1 MRKQA
6 SFLRSAIPFQYL
18 LSGKWQKVRV
28 TNSPFTLIWGKDLF
42 FGNDAGQITASQNA
56 RYFRSIEIKRL
67 LSGNRCRHF
76 DALMYLPVEYV
87 FTSSFTS
94 MDKQAAVKAL
104 DDQIDK
110 LELTDDA
117 AKSLLADL
125 RVGLDM
131 VSSGYNSFGKC
142 HQTLIVFADTPEQK

>member
-1 MRKQA
+1 
-6 SFLRSAIPFQYL
+6 
-18 LSGKWQKVRV
+18 
-28 TNSPFTLIWGKDLF
+28 
-42 FGNDAGQITASQNA
+42 
-56 RYFRSIEIKRL
+56 
-67 LSGNRCRHF
+67 
-76 DALMYLPVEYV
+76 
-87 FTSSFTS
+87 

-142 HQTLIVFADTPEQK
+142 HQTLIVFADTPERLVKDTNIVTTTLEDLGADCYLFYPKLGCCLFLSVAGQLQSSSSPKYAE